1 MTEEW
6 EKCIR
11 LKEPLVTRPFKALLG
26 LAGFAM
32 LLGILREVSG
42 LGYVTGL
49 NDGYA
54 WGLFK
59 NWNVTALTAL
69 GSGGYAVAVMAWIFN
84 DRKFHPIMR
93 TAVLT
98 SLVGYGTGMLAL
110 GFDVGRPWNFIHILN
125 PKTRNHHSVLL
136 EVAVCMTA
144 YVILALNF
152 ENMPPFLERMYKSG
166 DPERSDRALKIFH
179 YMQKSFPFWI
189 ALAFVLP
196 SMHQSSLGSLMF
208 LAGDRVH
215 PLWQTARLPLLYLLM
230 AYILG
235 FACVLL
241 VLILCT
247 YVWRLG
253 WDGAILGRLAV
264 VMSWLTLWWLVIQFV
279 DLAYRGV
286 FEMAFTFDR
295 YSIVFLLQTILLL
308 IPAQALQIESVRSKP
323 GNLLRLTLVLII
335 GGLLYRFTPTS
346 IAFIPL
352 GNYTYFPSA
361 IEILMS
367 VGFTALAV
375 VIFLFA
381 VKRFAIL
388 PASQGK
394 IAAEA
399 AIRPFDTL

>member
-1 MTEEW
+1 MTENW

-84 DRKFHPIMR
+84 DRKFHPVMR

-125 PKTRNHHSVLL
+125 PKTWNHHSVLL

-166 DPERSDRALKIFH
+166 DPERSERALKIFH

-215 PLWQTARLPLLYLLM
+215 PLWQTARLPLLYLVM

-241 VLILCT
+241 VLILST
-247 YVWRLG
+247 YVWKLG
-253 WDGAILGRLAV
+253 WDAAILGRLAV
-264 VMSWLTLWWLVIQFV
+264 VMSWLTLWWLVIQFI

-286 FEMAFTFDR
+286 FEQAFTFDR
-295 YSIVFLLQTILLL
+295 YSIVFLVQTILLL
-308 IPAQALQIESVRSKP
+308 VPAQALQIEAVRSKP
-323 GNLLRLTLVLII
+323 GNLFRLTLVLIL

-352 GNYTYFPSA
+352 GNYTYFPSV

-388 PASQGK
+388 PASRGK